1 MSDDK
6 VYVFEVTEKSF
17 NSAVVI
23 TSHTIPVVVEFM
35 NVWSEPCIRLEE
47 CVLDLVKEFSRQFIF
62 VKADI
67 DEQPGLKE
75 EYGIRNSPTLKIFH
89 NGNVVY
95 TKEGAVQENEIR
107 DVLKGFGIY
116 RKSDEIRM
124 DARQKHINGETVEAI
139 NLLTQAIQQDP
150 KNTRVAMDMVQIFL
164 DIKELAQAKDLF
176 NKLPDSDKSSE
187 MGKSLIG
194 QITFL
199 DLAGKTDGKEAL
211 QQKIE
216 VSVDDF
222 DAHFDLSVC
231 LVAEHDYQLAMDH
244 LFAILEKQPDYKDGA
259 AREMIINL
267 INMLAPNDPELAQD
281 FRRRLGSVLI

>member
-47 CVLDLVKEFSRQFIF
+47 SILGLVKEFSRQFIF

-95 TKEGAVQENEIR
+95 TKEGVVQENEIR

-124 DARQKHINGETVEAI
+124 DARQKHIKGDTVEAI

-150 KNTRVAMDMVQIFL
+150 KNTRVAMDMV
-164 DIKELAQAKDLF
+164 
-176 NKLPDSDKSSE
+176 
-187 MGKSLIG
+187 
-194 QITFL
+194 
-199 DLAGKTDGKEAL
+199 
-211 QQKIE
+211 
-216 VSVDDF
+216 
-222 DAHFDLSVC
+222 
-231 LVAEHDYQLAMDH
+231 
-244 LFAILEKQPDYKDGA
+244 
-259 AREMIINL
+259 
-267 INMLAPNDPELAQD
+267 
-281 FRRRLGSVLI
+281 